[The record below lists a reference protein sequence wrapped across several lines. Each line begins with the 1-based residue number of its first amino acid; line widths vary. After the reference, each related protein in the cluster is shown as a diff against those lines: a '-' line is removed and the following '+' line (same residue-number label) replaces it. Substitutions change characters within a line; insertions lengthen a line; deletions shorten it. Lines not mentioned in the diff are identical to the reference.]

1 MSNWLFSP
9 FAENVAYFLYNL
21 IDSMNEGEVQS
32 KEEKLRE
39 YFSLLKKMVHLQTH
53 KCSVIDILVC
63 LLNQVCLGP
72 HGVAVVCTIAFILG
86 SIRLFPGKDALN
98 QSKVIVKT

>member
-1 MSNWLFSP
+1 MSNWLLSP

-39 YFSLLKKMVHLQTH
+39 YFSLLKNMVQLQTH
-53 KCSVIDILVC
+53 KHSVINSLFS

-72 HGVAVVCTIAFILG
+72 QGLAVHNA
-86 SIRLFPGKDALN
+86 S
-98 QSKVIVKT
+98 